1 MSDPKEPAL
10 WPVGW
15 AGAAACD
22 LDASLRATPA
32 QRLEWLAEA
41 QIFVWSVGAW
51 PEWPRAIAPPAPGSK
66 ASAAR
71 SKAGGEVEHVG
82 KRARPRR

>member
-1 MSDPKEPAL
+1 MSDPEEPAL

-41 QIFVWSVGAW
+41 QSFVWSVGSW
-51 PEWPRAIAPPAPGSK
+51 PQWPREQGWDDQLEI
-66 ASAAR
+66 
-71 SKAGGEVEHVG
+71 E
-82 KRARPRR
+82 RPRPGRSTGATQSKE